1 MKVTAALPVVVH
13 LVTTDQKEF
22 HTYTRFSSANWTQ
35 TMGESDE
42 PVYDLEDCEELEAAY
57 QAFMKS
63 NGL

>member
-1 MKVTAALPVVVH
+1 MKVTAVLPVVVH

-42 PVYDLEDCEELEAAY
+42 PVYDCQELEAAY
-57 QAFMKS
+57 QAFVKS